1 VSERWREVADRVFV
15 RRHRS
20 FDLNVGLV
28 VGEGACLVVDT
39 RMSHRQGRELVAAV
53 RTVTRHPWT
62 VLNTHAHFD
71 HFFGN
76 AVFRPA
82 EIWGHAR
89 CAEVVA
95 RTGDTQRTVLIEEA
109 RRLQQDDVVAELS
122 EVDIDPPDRT
132 FTTSA
137 TLDIGGRTVHLR
149 HLGRG
154 HTDNDAVL
162 EVADAGVIFAGDL
175 VEEGAPPS
183 FEDSYPLEWPSTV
196 DRMLTLARGP
206 VVPGHGAV
214 VDRDH
219 VTRQAGELR
228 QVAELARAGYA
239 AGRDVEELWRHAP
252 YPERYARTALTRAY
266 LQLSP
271 PVR

>member
-1 VSERWREVADRVFV
+1 MSERWREVADRVFV

-20 FDLNVGLV
+20 FDLNIGLV
-28 VGEGACLVVDT
+28 IGTDGCLVIDT
-39 RMSHRQGRELVAAV
+39 GMSHRQGRELVEAI
-53 RTVTRHPWT
+53 RTVTPHPWM

-82 EIWGHAR
+82 EIWAHAR
-89 CAEVVA
+89 CAETIA
-95 RTGDTQRTVLIEEA
+95 MDGEAQRAAMIASA
-109 RRLQQDDVVAELS
+109 RRQRQDDLVAELS

-137 TLDIGGRTVHLR
+137 TLDIGGRTGYLR

-154 HTDNDAVL
+154 HTDNDVLL

-183 FEDSYPLEWPSTV
+183 FEDSYPLDWPSTV
-196 DRMLTLARGP
+196 EAMLPLVRGP

-214 VDRDH
+214 VDRDY
-219 VTRQAGELR
+219 VARQAGELR
-228 QVAELARAGYA
+228 QLAELAQAGHP
-239 AGRDVEELWRHAP
+239 AGRDVEELWPQAP
-252 YPERYARTALTRAY
+252 YPEAYARIALTRAY
-266 LQLSP
+266 QHLTS
-271 PVR
+271 RRS